1 MKAKY
6 SRRRFTGTVAA
17 VGATAFVSRTLV
29 AQSGPRLKIGYT
41 SMTWGTAERQAID
54 DISALGYAGI
64 QMRNNAVAEFKPE
77 ELRSLLEQHHLKF
90 VALSSGELN
99 IDPAV
104 EPQQMDMHLANAR
117 FVKAVDGLYLQVLDE
132 LKPYPRKV
140 VPEEC
145 VRLGKLLTELGKR
158 VSDAGVKLGYHNHM
172 NTISEHPDNLQRVMD
187 ASDPRY
193 VGLEL
198 DTAHYIAGGGDPSE
212 AILHYRDRLLFLH
225 LKDVVDLPLGTPGV
239 KYPFKFVELGR
250 GRVNLPCRHGCAAQ
264 NEIQRLGDCR
274 ARQGAGQIAHTEGMR
289 RDQQGI
295 SAESIAPCGVVK
307 ESGLSV

>member
-1 MKAKY
+1 MEIKLTC
-6 SRRRFTGTVAA
+6 SRRTFLSGVAA
-17 VGATAFVSRTLV
+17 AAATGFVDRTAV
-29 AQSGPRLKIGYT
+29 AEGWPRLKIGYA
-41 SMTWGTAERQAID
+41 SITWGTAERQAID
-54 DISALGYAGI
+54 DISALGYPGI
-64 QMRNNAVAEFKPE
+64 QMRNNAVSEFKPE
-77 ELRSLLEQHHLKF
+77 ELRSLLQQRNLKF

-104 EPQQMDMHLANAR
+104 QSQQLNMHVANAN
-117 FVKAVDGLYLQVLDE
+117 FVKAVDGLYLQVLDQ

-158 VSDAGVKLGYHNHM
+158 VADAGVKLGYHNHM
-172 NTISEHPDNLQRVMD
+172 NTISEHPENLQRVMD

-198 DTAHYIAGGGDPSE
+198 DTAHYVAGGGDPAE

-225 LKDVVDLPLGTPGV
+225 LKDVVDLPVDTPGV

-250 GRVNLPCRHGCAAQ
+250 GRVNFPAVMDALRKTKYSGWAIVELDKVPDKSRTPKECAAISKVYLQ
-264 NEIQRLGDCR
+264 
-274 ARQGAGQIAHTEGMR
+274 
-289 RDQQGI
+289 DQLH
-295 SAESIAPCGVVK
+295 VK
-307 ESGLSV
+307 V